1 MRKLYGDHS
10 GAMGPSVLPARA
22 GLGFVCCGK
31 QVDKREMTLLCVCAR
46 SSWPTDRTSST
57 FSLLEEK

>member
-31 QVDKREMTLLCVCAR
+31 QVDKTAVCVCKKQLAN
-46 SSWPTDRTSST
+46 
-57 FSLLEEK
+57 